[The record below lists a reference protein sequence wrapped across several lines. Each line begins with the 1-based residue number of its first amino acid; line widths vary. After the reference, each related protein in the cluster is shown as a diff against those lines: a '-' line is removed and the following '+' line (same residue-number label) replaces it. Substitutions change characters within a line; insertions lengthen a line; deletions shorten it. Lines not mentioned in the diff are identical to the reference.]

1 MEDAKPPEDGNFGR
15 SGPLPPLP
23 PIPPRVVTQPSVA
36 TPIQTQFNP
45 NPYQQ
50 NFVVMPTNGSA
61 TAGLVFGIIS
71 IIISAISPFF
81 LFTCCFVSV
90 PMAGIGALFSHIGY
104 GRSKQVGIGNGNAV
118 GGLILNWL
126 QVGSAIILLFLFI
139 LGVSLPATD

>member
-1 MEDAKPPEDGNFGR
+1 MEEAKPPEDGNFGR

-23 PIPPRVVTQPSVA
+23 PIPPRVA
-36 TPIQTQFNP
+36 TPIQTQYQP
-45 NPYQQ
+45 HPLQQ

-90 PMAGIGALFSHIGY
+90 PMAAIGALFSHIGY
-104 GRSKQVGIGNGNAV
+104 DRSKQIGIGNGNAV

-126 QVGSAIILLFLFI
+126 QVGFALILLLLFI
-139 LGVSLPATD
+139 LGVSLPAA